1 MRFCPVLLGEEEKEK
16 EKGTEKKKIAVFP
29 EMSCVYGLMY
39 FFKPA
44 SKEVGR
50 INQLCF
56 VRSAGEIGST

>member
-1 MRFCPVLLGEEEKEK
+1 MRFCPALLGEEEK
-16 EKGTEKKKIAVFP
+16 EKGTEKKKTVFP
-29 EMSCVYGLMY
+29 EMCCVYGLMC